1 MIHVEGGGRK
11 LCGWKIPEAEVKVT
25 TMQCFPLSLLSC
37 HVSPERKGDLE
48 PSSAFS
54 NWIVI
59 SFWISGWEGGARW
72 RGWMKTE
79 SRRETSTTENERKT
93 EAQLMWATER
103 VQQQR
108 PHTVIVLSPGWICW
122 NARSGTHNRGG
133 TGANNAGFSS
143 ENKSKRQTDSSRKLQ
158 HHLAAHSAR
167 FPLNETP
174 YFLAALLK
182 RRPFKTHCHLC
193 FQSSC
198 RMSEVAA
205 VFEGHLIIRVKR
217 LQGHKQS
224 LFKFRH
230 LVEAHSSYF
239 CPVNWDFWTTS
250 SSLPFT
256 NMNSASGWIK
266 AQTAIMLNMGLR
278 NLPSPWECVAL
289 CPLLSTVLNLWIF
302 KIYPTSFI
310 KCSLHFIWSPRF

>member
-1 MIHVEGGGRK
+1 MIHVEGGGWVSAENSVAEKSLKRK
-11 LCGWKIPEAEVKVT
+11 WKWP
-25 TMQCFPLSLLSC
+25 QCSVFPSASYRVMFHPNEKGTLKHLPLSLIGESF
-37 HVSPERKGDLE
+37 PFGFQGER
-48 PSSAFS
+48 
-54 NWIVI
+54 
-59 SFWISGWEGGARW
+59 EGRADVVEWKLRAEDKPLLP
-72 RGWMKTE
+72 RGSEK
-79 SRRETSTTENERKT
+79 
-93 EAQLMWATER
+93 
-103 VQQQR
+103 QR
-108 PHTVIVLSPGWICW
+108 PRWCERPNTYSSKDLTLLLCWAGWICW

-133 TGANNAGFSS
+133 AGANNAGFSS

-174 YFLAALLK
+174 HFLATLLK
-182 RRPFKTHCHLC
+182 KRPFKTHCHLC

-205 VFEGHLIIRVKR
+205 AFEGHLIIRVKR

-224 LFKFRH
+224 LFRFRH

-250 SSLPFT
+250 PSLPLA

-266 AQTAIMLNMGLR
+266 AQTTIMLNMELR
-278 NLPSPWECVAL
+278 NLPSAQECVAH
-289 CPLLSTVLNLWIF
+289 CPLLSTVDL
-302 KIYPTSFI
+302 
-310 KCSLHFIWSPRF
+310 